1 MDVLNTVY
9 LTGIVPFVGKVS
21 PAEAGDLARAL
32 AMGGVQAA
40 ALHIKSAKDAAQAR
54 AMQQAVEDFII
65 CACGVQ
71 DEASARLALEAG
83 AKVVFAVGLEPE
95 LQALLAEKEVFVL
108 PPLSRVLFDNL
119 GKYFSSGK
127 VAPCLCPDFQMP
139 HRRGKSYFEAF
150 VRRTRQAVN
159 NMLGFDL
166 RHIGINQ
173 PDADA
178 SARTAGEFESLF
190 GFTRTDR
197 GGAYFSG
204 EVVEVMKKKFYGHN
218 GHIAISTNDA
228 ARAAHY
234 LQKLGAKFNWD
245 SAGYNEDG
253 SLRVVYLAKEIGG
266 FAVHILQ
273 K

>member
-1 MDVLNTVY
+1 MDILNTVY
-9 LTGIVPFVGKVS
+9 LTGIVPLVGKVS
-21 PAEAGDLARAL
+21 PAEAGDMARAL
-32 AMGGVQAA
+32 SMGGLPLA
-40 ALHIKSAKDAAQAR
+40 ALHIKSAKDVSQAR
-54 AMQQAVEDFII
+54 AMQQAVEDFLI
-65 CACGVQ
+65 CACGVK

-83 AKVVFAVGLEPE
+83 SKLVFAVGLEE
-95 LQALLAEKEVFVL
+95 SVQNLLAENGVLVL
-108 PPLSRVLFDNL
+108 PPLSCVVFDKL
-119 GKYFSSGK
+119 GQYFSSGK
-127 VAPCLCPDFQMP
+127 VAPCLWPDVQMP
-139 HRRGKSYFEAF
+139 HRRGKSYFEVL
-150 VRRTRQAVN
+150 VRRIRQAVN

-166 RHIGINQ
+166 RHVGINQ
-173 PDADA
+173 PDAET

-204 EVVEVMKKKFYGHN
+204 EVVEVMKKKFYGRN
-218 GHIAISTNDA
+218 GHIAVSTNDA

-234 LQKLGAKFNWD
+234 LQKQGAQFNWD